1 MLKGNIVDLELVE
14 REDLQ
19 VLRDWDNDVDF
30 VGEFEPFSQSTLSAL
45 QKQFDEKGE
54 SDWWF
59 VRRKDGTPVG
69 YVAHWKAAGGIGIG
83 YMLVPEERS
92 KGLGSE
98 AIQILVD
105 YIFLHK
111 DVVRIQAETH
121 PDNPASQRVLEKAGF
136 QKEGIRRKAFFS
148 RGVHRDTAMWSL
160 LREEWGG
167 PRVLPVGYI
176 PEEGNG

>member
-1 MLKGNIVDLELVE
+1 MLKGNLVDLELVE
-14 REDLQ
+14 REDLG

-30 VGEFEPFSQSTLSAL
+30 VGEFEPFSQSSLSDL
-45 QKQFDEKGE
+45 QKQFDERGE
-54 SDWWF
+54 SGWWF

-83 YMLVPEERS
+83 YMLVPGERG
-92 KGLGSE
+92 KGLGTE
-98 AIQILVD
+98 AVQVLVD
-105 YIFLHK
+105 YVFLHK

-121 PDNPASQRVLEKAGF
+121 PDNPASQRVLEKVGF

-167 PRVLPVGYI
+167 PRVLPRGYVRK
-176 PEEGNG
+176 

>member
-1 MLKGNIVDLELVE
+1 MLKGKIVDLELVE
-14 REDLQ
+14 KGDLQ

-30 VGEFEPFSQSTLSAL
+30 VGEFEPFSQSSLSDL

-54 SDWWF
+54 SAWWF
-59 VRRKDGTPVG
+59 MRRKDGMPVG
-69 YVAHWKAAGGIGIG
+69 YAANWKAGGGIGIG

-98 AIQILVD
+98 AVQILVD
-105 YIFLHK
+105 YVFLHK

-121 PDNPASQRVLEKAGF
+121 PDNFASQRVLEKAGF

-160 LREEWGG
+160 LREEWKG
-167 PRVLPVGYI
+167 PRVLPKGYVKD
-176 PEEGNG
+176 